1 MLNTVMGVCVSM
13 CACVCVCVCLVQV
26 LLEERAE
33 VLLEEAEDLMA
44 SLPKH

>member
-13 CACVCVCVCLVQV
+13 CACVYVCVCLVQV